1 MTRRVLL
8 VSPHFPPDSTAG
20 THRARLLAPHL
31 RAHGWE
37 PTVLTVDP
45 RDYEGALDPT
55 LARSVPSDLRVVR
68 ARAWPAGLTRRFG
81 VGDLGLRAFE
91 GLWREA
97 SHLLSHERFEALFIT
112 IYPAYAALLG
122 PLLKRRFRVPFVL
135 DYQDPWVGEWGRTV
149 GADADGH
156 PDFKSRASRA
166 AALRLEPIALRAA
179 DGVTAVSRATFEQ
192 ALERTRDAAP
202 TVTAE
207 LPIGWDERDFAF
219 LREHRPPASALTPRG
234 DGLVHMAYV
243 GTLLPAGIET
253 LRGFCAALALAAERD
268 RAVATRLR
276 VHFVGTSNLRSS
288 SASARVLPVAREF
301 RVLDLVT
308 ERPERLD
315 YFDALQTLVDAS
327 AVLLIGSN
335 ERHYTPSKVF
345 PAMLSGRPLLAI
357 YHVESTATALLQRF
371 GQPPAVRVVSYD
383 DQHSAIACV
392 DDIAA
397 HLCEMVQHPMERVVS
412 VNRGVLEP
420 MSARSLAG
428 RLAVVL
434 ERVSAA
440 GSVAATSVTVAAER
454 S

>member
-1 MTRRVLL
+1 MRRVLMI
-8 VSPHFPPDSTAG
+8 SPHFPPDSTAG
-20 THRARLLAPHL
+20 THRVRLLAPHL
-31 RAHGWE
+31 PAHGWE

-45 RDYEGALDPT
+45 RDYEGALDPA
-55 LARSVPSDLRVVR
+55 LADSVPADLRVVR
-68 ARAWPAGLTRRFG
+68 ARAWPTRVTRTIG
-81 VGDLGLRAFE
+81 IGDLGLRAFH
-91 GLWREA
+91 GLRRQA
-97 SHLLSHERFEALFIT
+97 SRLMATERFDALFIT
-112 IYPAYAALLG
+112 IYPAYPALLG
-122 PLLKRRFRVPFVL
+122 PVLKKRFGVPFVL
-135 DYQDPWVGEWGRTV
+135 DYQDPWVGQWGRTV

-179 DGVTAVSRATFEQ
+179 DGVTAVSRATYEQ

-202 TVTAE
+202 TITAE

-219 LREHRPPASALTPRG
+219 LRERRPPASPLIPRG
-234 DGLVHMAYV
+234 DGLVHLAYV
-243 GTLLPAGIET
+243 GTLLPTGIET
-253 LRGFCAALALAAERD
+253 LRAFCAALALAAERD

-288 SASARVLPVAREF
+288 SASARVLPVARECG
-301 RVLDLVT
+301 VLDLVT

-357 YHVESTATALLQRF
+357 YHVESTATALLRRF

-397 HLCEMVQHPMERVVS
+397 HLCEMVQHPIERVIS
-412 VNRGVLEP
+412 VTRGVLEP

-440 GSVAATSVTVAAER
+440 RSVAATSVTVAGER